1 MVLDLTHKRSK
12 KGIGLKNMK
21 SSNSEKL
28 HGSLEI
34 ISYVNKGIQIVI
46 KIPLTCPKT
55 NNTTT
60 P

>member
-1 MVLDLTHKRSK
+1 MVLDLTHKNLK

-21 SSNSEKL
+21 SRIEKL

-34 ISYVNKGIQIVI
+34 TSAVNKGIQIVI
-46 KIPLTCPKT
+46 KIPLTCPKN